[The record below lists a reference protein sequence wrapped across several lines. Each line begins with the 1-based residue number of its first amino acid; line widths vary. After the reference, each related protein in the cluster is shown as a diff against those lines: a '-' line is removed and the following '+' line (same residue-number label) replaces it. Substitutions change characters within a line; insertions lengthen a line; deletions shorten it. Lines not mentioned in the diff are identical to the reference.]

1 MSRETFYMGHLAL
14 QHHYSSWLS
23 FMQLLMH
30 QKVHSQEHT
39 DNGMPS
45 DNFGQLSGGN
55 IRVSV
60 ATTSASKY
68 TSTFLPV
75 NYESGA
81 LHMITKTYQL
91 LHVLRPGNKEIREL
105 SKS

>member
-1 MSRETFYMGHLAL
+1 
-14 QHHYSSWLS
+14 
-23 FMQLLMH
+23 MH

-60 ATTSASKY
+60 ATISAFSYNGCKY
-68 TSTFLPV
+68 TSTCLPV